1 MLASSFLLPLHL
13 EPWTAFYNEFLFAIA
28 VLLLPPTLCPNA
40 NWTKKVFY
48 SALTS
53 IILAAS
59 IHTIYRDNNP
69 QDWLLPAYAAI
80 GLLAFETG
88 SNWSRR
94 RGPATI
100 FYTLTVTALLAVT
113 VAGLQWSGLV
123 AKELW
128 DPAFFF
134 PNPGGG
140 RTASNLAQANN
151 FGTLLVIGLWCAL
164 WAARQPTA
172 QRLGQH
178 VRFLLLGLLV
188 AVLTFGVYL
197 SGSRTAQLNL
207 LLAPALTAV
216 WLWWRHGHL
225 RHALLAWVAAP
236 AVLLFL
242 YQIAMPVFTEW
253 LGLPSPPEDRP
264 LVHDSQRLRL
274 WAMAWTAV
282 LQHPWIGNG
291 PAAMAQAHLELSPV
305 YGAFDYR
312 IAAHAHNTVLD
323 LLLMFGLPAGA
334 AITAAVAWL
343 WWRAARGAHDPQRW
357 LPWLMMTAMLV
368 HALLEYP
375 LHYGFF
381 LWLLCLLLGYL
392 TGAPGRPVALRWPL
406 ATSTGWLLACALVAY
421 PVWRGYVEVEKLYTL
436 FRQQGAAAVRAAL
449 PDVHP
454 FSKALY
460 PGLLARVD
468 WLSRPAAS
476 LSDLTDA
483 ELAALERTTRNYP
496 LPGLLWRTAAAYG
509 FRGDADK
516 AAWYGERLCAMFHPG
531 LCRAAIT
538 DWPALGAG
546 RADWPELPWARW
558 LLAPIPGR
566 R

>member
-1 MLASSFLLPLHL
+1 MPVVVTLLLTALISS
-13 EPWTAFYNEFLFAIA
+13 AIA
-28 VLLLPPTLCPNA
+28 
-40 NWTKKVFY
+40 
-48 SALTS
+48 
-53 IILAAS
+53 I
-59 IHTIYRDNNP
+59 
-69 QDWLLPAYAAI
+69 
-80 GLLAFETG
+80 
-88 SNWSRR
+88 
-94 RGPATI
+94 
-100 FYTLTVTALLAVT
+100 
-113 VAGLQWSGLV
+113 LQWSDFLDKDSWAAGAAFLTPNQGTGRAV
-123 AKELW
+123 ANIGH
-128 DPAFFF
+128 
-134 PNPGGG
+134 PN
-140 RTASNLAQANN
+140 NL
-151 FGTLLVIGLWCAL
+151 GTLLVIGLWCAL
-164 WAARQPTA
+164 WVAQQPAA
-172 QRLGQH
+172 QRLGRH
-178 VRFLLLGLLV
+178 VRTLLLALVV

-207 LLAPALTAV
+207 LLAPMLTAA
-216 WLWWRHGHL
+216 WLLWRHGHL
-225 RHALLAWVAAP
+225 RHALLAWVAVP
-236 AVLLFL
+236 AALLFAF
-242 YQIAMPVFTEW
+242 QAATPVFTEW

-264 LVHDSQRLRL
+264 LTQDSQRLRL

-305 YGAFDYR
+305 YGAIDYS

-323 LLLMFGLPAGA
+323 LLLMFGLPAGG
-334 AITAAVAWL
+334 AIAAAVAWL

-357 LPWLMMTAMLV
+357 LPWLMVTAMLV

-381 LWLLCLLLGYL
+381 LWLMCLLLGYL
-392 TGAPGRPVALRWPL
+392 TGQPGRPVALRWPL
-406 ATSTGWLLACALVAY
+406 ATGIGWLLACALVAY

-449 PDVHP
+449 PDAHP

-476 LSDLTDA
+476 LSNLTDA

-496 LPGLLWRTAAAYG
+496 LPGLLWRTAVAYG
-509 FRGDADK
+509 FRGDAQK

-531 LCRAAIT
+531 LCKAAIT

-558 LLAPIPGR
+558 LLAPVPGR